1 MASRIQI
8 QRLKV
13 QTRTG
18 KTAYDECFHKGINII
33 RGENS
38 SGKSTITHLLFF
50 GLGGSYSDFV
60 IEAKRCRYV
69 YTQVDINGCVIT
81 LKRELKLSEDG
92 RVDSM
97 SGMTIFWGEI
107 DEALAGS
114 CKSNYFSYRATDKTK
129 SFSNVLFEIMDM
141 PLVVGDNNITMHQL
155 LRLIYVDQESPT
167 GSLYMYE
174 QFDSQITRETVA
186 ELLMGIYDAE
196 LYASKLNLKEYKKQL
211 ENVGAEIKA
220 IKASFSRPE
229 ECSSMFL
236 TNLIQSKE
244 DEVIKLS
251 ESIVQRRAGRE
262 VKTDL
267 PKTIDRL
274 KKRVVDLRI
283 SYSQQLNNR
292 DHLRSEIDDTKMFI
306 IALEN
311 RQKALADSI
320 SVRKSL
326 EGLILDFC
334 PECLTKLDN
343 HVEEGH
349 CRLCK
354 APIDNTKGIRQARR
368 YELELGFQIK
378 ESKIVLDQLNEELVK
393 VNSVIKGTKSQLE
406 AYESLL
412 NQELK
417 STLSPQD
424 EEIDKMIY
432 NKGLIEGEILQYRTM
447 LERASYYEG
456 LEEKREQLRT
466 LIDKEERFVNAKEAR
481 QQNNKT
487 VVENKIRDFG
497 IYLLQNDLQRQQE
510 FTHAD
515 EFNVDFS
522 NNIVYLSNKHSKY
535 SASSNFYLK
544 IAARF
549 ALFMASL
556 EIPFMRYPHF
566 IFADNMEDKGIEIGR
581 AQNLQK
587 VLIDKLSKYDIND
600 YQVIYTTSY
609 ITDDL
614 DKSQYVVGEKYTKD
628 NKSLKNVDI

>member
-13 QTRTG
+13 LTRNG
-18 KTAYDECFHKGINII
+18 QTAYDECFHKGINII

-60 IEAKRCRYV
+60 IEAKRCQYV

-81 LKRELKLSEDG
+81 LKRELKLLEDD
-92 RVDSM
+92 RIDPM
-97 SGMTIFWGEI
+97 SGLTIFWGQI

-114 CKSNYFSYRATDKTK
+114 CESNYFGYRATDKVK
-129 SFSNVLFEIMDM
+129 SFSNALFEIMNM

-155 LRLIYVDQESPT
+155 LRLMYVDQESPT
-167 GSLYMYE
+167 GSLFMYE

-186 ELLMGIYDAE
+186 ELLMGIYDVD
-196 LYASKLNLKEYKKQL
+196 LYISKLNIKEYRKQL
-211 ENVGAEIKA
+211 DNVGTEIKV
-220 IKASFSRPE
+220 IKASINRPE
-229 ECSSMFL
+229 ECSSSFL
-236 TNLIQSKE
+236 TNMIKNKE
-244 DEVIKLS
+244 NEVIKLS
-251 ESIVQRRAGRE
+251 ESIIKRRSGQE
-262 VKTDL
+262 VKTEY
-267 PKTIDRL
+267 PKNIDRL
-274 KKRVVDLRI
+274 KESVIKLRL
-283 SYSQQLNNR
+283 SYSKQLDNQN
-292 DHLRSEIDDTKMFI
+292 HLQSEIDDTEMFI

-311 RQKALADSI
+311 RQKALSDSI

-326 EGLILDFC
+326 QGLVLDFC
-334 PECLTKLDN
+334 PECLTKLEN
-343 HVEEGH
+343 YVEDGH

-354 APIDNTKGIRQARR
+354 APIDNTKGIRQAKR
-368 YELELGFQIK
+368 YDLELSFQIK
-378 ESKIVLDQLNEELVK
+378 ESKIVLEQLKKDLVK
-393 VNSVIKGTKSQLE
+393 VNSIISGTKSQLE
-406 AYESLL
+406 SYETLL
-412 NQELK
+412 TQELK

-424 EEIDKMIY
+424 EEIDEMIY

-447 LERASYYEG
+447 LERASYYED
-456 LEEKREQLRT
+456 LMEKSKQLQI
-466 LIDKEERFVNAKEAR
+466 LIDQEERFVNAKEA
-481 QQNNKT
+481 QQQKNRAI
-487 VVENKIRDFG
+487 VESKIKEFG
-497 IYLLQNDLQRQQE
+497 IYFLQNDLQRQQE
-510 FTHAD
+510 FTQAD

-566 IFADNMEDKGIEIGR
+566 IFADNMEDKGIEIER
-581 AQNLQK
+581 AQNFQK
-587 VLIDKLSKYDIND
+587 VLINKLSEYDIND

-609 ITDDL
+609 ITDIL
-614 DKSQYVVGEKYTKD
+614 DKSPYVVGEKYTKD
-628 NKSLKNVDI
+628 NKSLKYVD

>member
-13 QTRTG
+13 LTRSG
-18 KTAYDECFHKGINII
+18 QTAYDECFHKGINII

-60 IEAKRCRYV
+60 IEAKRCQYI

-81 LKRELKLSEDG
+81 LKRELKLSK
-92 RVDSM
+92 DSRIDPM
-97 SGMTIFWGEI
+97 SGLTIFWGNI
-107 DEALAGS
+107 DEALASS
-114 CKSNYFSYRATDKTK
+114 CESNYFGYRTTDKTK
-129 SFSNVLFEIMDM
+129 SFSNALFEIMDM

-155 LRLIYVDQESPT
+155 LRLMYIDQESPT
-167 GSLYMYE
+167 GSLFMYE

-186 ELLMGIYDAE
+186 ELLMGIYDTD
-196 LYASKLNLKEYKKQL
+196 LYISKLNIKEYQKQL
-211 ENVGAEIKA
+211 TDVSAEVKA
-220 IKASFSRPE
+220 IKASFSRAE

-236 TNLIQSKE
+236 TSMIKSKE
-244 DEVIKLS
+244 VEVIKLS
-251 ESIVQRRAGRE
+251 EYIIKKRTGQE
-262 VKTDL
+262 VKT
-267 PKTIDRL
+267 KFSKNIDRL
-274 KKRVVDLRI
+274 KESVINLRL
-283 SYSQQLNNR
+283 SYSQKLNEQN
-292 DHLRSEIDDTKMFI
+292 HLQSEIDDTEMFI

-320 SVRKSL
+320 SVRKCL
-326 EGLILDFC
+326 EGLVLDFC

-343 HVEEGH
+343 HVEDGH

-354 APIDNTKGIRQARR
+354 APIDNTKGIRQAKR
-368 YELELGFQIK
+368 YELELSFQIK
-378 ESKIVLDQLNEELVK
+378 ESKIVLDQLKKDLVNI
-393 VNSVIKGTKSQLE
+393 NSIISGTKSQLE
-406 AYESLL
+406 TYESLL
-412 NQELK
+412 TQELK

-424 EEIDKMIY
+424 EEIDEMIY

-456 LEEKREQLRT
+456 LVEKCEQLRT
-466 LIDKEERFVNAKEAR
+466 LIAAEERFVNAKEAE
-481 QQNNKT
+481 QQKNKT
-487 VVENKIRDFG
+487 IVENKIKEFG
-497 IYLLQNDLQRQQE
+497 IYFLQKDLKRQQE
-510 FTHAD
+510 FTQAD

-544 IAARF
+544 VVARF

-556 EIPFMRYPHF
+556 EIPFMRFPHF
-566 IFADNMEDKGIEIGR
+566 IFADNMEDKGIEIER
-581 AQNLQK
+581 AQNFQK
-587 VLIDKLSKYDIND
+587 VLIDKLSEYDIND

-609 ITDDL
+609 ITDAL
-614 DKSQYVVGEKYTKD
+614 DKSLYVVGERYTKD
-628 NKSLKNVDI
+628 NKSLKNVN